1 MFLILVVT
9 QHICKYKINIPKKQ
23 VFTPKLNA
31 AIGVIIVG
39 RAKKLSEYAQRIQ
52 KFRIF
57 V

>member
-39 RAKKLSEYAQRIQ
+39 RAKKLSEYAQLLQ